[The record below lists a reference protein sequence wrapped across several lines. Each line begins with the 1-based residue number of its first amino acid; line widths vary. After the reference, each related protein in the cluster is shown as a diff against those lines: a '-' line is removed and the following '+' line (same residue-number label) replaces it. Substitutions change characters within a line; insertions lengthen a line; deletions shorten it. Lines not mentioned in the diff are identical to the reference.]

1 MEFDDEE
8 GVGSEGFD
16 INYDNVIECKEC
28 LGVTRLLAADLK
40 VNPYMTVGHFLK
52 NISNADLKILNDI
65 VENHSGIEEDDEVTD
80 PALADLV
87 LIAEMLGRAEDVHS
101 ETDEDLMKRVNHFM
115 VMITCE
121 NLARKGLVKVF
132 YENMSF
138 GEDAGHRMVV
148 QKINGTGNED

>member
-1 MEFDDEE
+1 MEFDEE
-8 GVGSEGFD
+8 GVGDEGFD

-115 VMITCE
+115 IMITCE

-138 GEDAGHRMVV
+138 GDDAGHRMVV

>member
-8 GVGSEGFD
+8 DASSEGFD

-115 VMITCE
+115 IMITCE

-138 GEDAGHRMVV
+138 GDDAGHRMVV

>member
-1 MEFDDEE
+1 MNFDDEE
-8 GVGSEGFD
+8 DMNDNGFD

-40 VNPYMTVGHFLK
+40 VNPYTTVGHFLK

-87 LIAEMLGRAEDVHS
+87 LIAEMLARAEDIIS
-101 ETDEDLMKRVNHFM
+101 ENDEDLMKKVNHFM
-115 VMITCE
+115 IMITCE
-121 NLARKGLVKVF
+121 TLARKGLVKV
-132 YENMSF
+132 YYDNMSF
-138 GEDAGHRMVV
+138 GDDAGHRIVV
-148 QKINGTGNED
+148 KKIDGSEDET

>member
-8 GVGSEGFD
+8 SASSEGFD

-40 VNPYMTVGHFLK
+40 VNPYTTVGHFLK

-87 LIAEMLGRAEDVHS
+87 LIAEMLGRAEDIHS
-101 ETDEDLMKRVNHFM
+101 ENDDDLMHRVNQFM

-121 NLARKGLVKVF
+121 TLARKGLVKVY

-138 GEDAGHRMVV
+138 GEDAGHRVV
-148 QKINGTGNED
+148 VKKIDGTEDED

>member
-8 GVGSEGFD
+8 GASSEGFD

-115 VMITCE
+115 IMITCE

-138 GEDAGHRMVV
+138 GDDAGHRMVV